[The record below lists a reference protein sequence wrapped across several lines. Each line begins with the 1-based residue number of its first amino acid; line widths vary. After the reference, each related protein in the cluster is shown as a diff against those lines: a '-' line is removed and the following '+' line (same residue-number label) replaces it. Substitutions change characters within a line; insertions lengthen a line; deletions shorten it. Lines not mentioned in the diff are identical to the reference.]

1 MIERPAITP
10 AQLSIKHTAQLLDYS
25 YRTVYRLIRRGEL
38 ETTGSGQLL
47 RVTYESILAY
57 QERIRNRKEAA

>member
-1 MIERPAITP
+1 MSIIP
-10 AQLSIKHTAQLLDYS
+10 AQLSIKHTAELLDYS
-25 YRTVYRLIRRGEL
+25 CRTVYRLIARGEL